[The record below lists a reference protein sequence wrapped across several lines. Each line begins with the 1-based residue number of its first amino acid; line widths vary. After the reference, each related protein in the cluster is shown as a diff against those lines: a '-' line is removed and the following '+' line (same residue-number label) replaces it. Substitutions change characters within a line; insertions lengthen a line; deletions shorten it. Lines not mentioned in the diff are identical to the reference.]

1 MLSTIS
7 DGAEFV
13 IFILQWVGE
22 KRLHHNYSS
31 TVHRLAQ
38 GESSC
43 VGRYHSS
50 CWSNYLYL
58 EIPKADDHAY
68 HPLLPQAVPDVIVGV
83 VDSDHERLQHQP
95 AVTWP
100 GE

>member
-7 DGAEFV
+7 DGAQFI

-22 KRLHHNYSS
+22 INILIFHNNYSS
-31 TVHRLAQ
+31 IVHRVAH

-43 VGRYHSS
+43 VGHYNSS
-50 CWSNYLYL
+50 CWSNHLHL
-58 EIPKADDHAY
+58 EIPQAYDHAC

-83 VDSDHERLQHQP
+83 VDSDHERLQH
-95 AVTWP
+95 
-100 GE
+100 